1 MKIRLI
7 IEAGEYGT
15 QIAVCDD
22 ALFVTSILSQ
32 LAEIEED
39 ETAPPEPTAEEILAE
54 KLADALDQVNTYRL
68 LAQERQ
74 AKLDAANA
82 EVV

>member
-32 LAEIEED
+32 LAEIED